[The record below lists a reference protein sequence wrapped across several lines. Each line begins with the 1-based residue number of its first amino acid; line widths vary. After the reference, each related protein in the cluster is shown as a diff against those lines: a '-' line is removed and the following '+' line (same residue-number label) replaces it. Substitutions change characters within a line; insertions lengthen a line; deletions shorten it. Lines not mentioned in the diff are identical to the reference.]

1 MTPRPVH
8 YGTGLPGLSHGDP
21 EELRR
26 EGLDPEALLPDH
38 APMANELMSE
48 EIGITFHPSSDWEET
63 PPASLEGVNRRYS
76 SEQFGDFEEP
86 RTEHMI
92 LKPSRYMGITSVN
105 DWQPGEHPP
114 SEGEPGLLDETSG
127 ILRVVTSPW
136 NDHPGW
142 PDTFHSGSRIR
153 PSDVPD
159 LRTGDTVGPLNIP
172 VLAQRLIVP
181 AHSRPPRR
189 AGDPMG
195 KWGGTW
201 PEDETDEEYE
211 RAVGHDYHRYQFLAT
226 PDAGLSRPVR
236 EGESS
241 ADYTP
246 GHRLGMPALLIEM
259 QHTLEAGTWPRPAT
273 NPPSHA
279 RQPSPPRISN
289 ISSPADAIDA
299 TTGNAHVHVHSWLPE
314 EAWRSS
320 AAGARPYNAPAGV
333 RTTYGQYAQLGGGGY
348 LSLTQFANP
357 PERLDP
363 DSAWSGESF
372 YFEPEDIPTDDTNKR
387 NIEFAPDMIRIAHGA
402 WQKQQQDWA
411 SILMRG
417 DQPDPD
423 FV

>member
-63 PPASLEGVNRRYS
+63 PPAERGGVNRRYS
-76 SEQFGDFEEP
+76 SEQFGDWEVP

-114 SEGEPGLLDETSG
+114 SEGEPGLLDETRG

-189 AGDPMG
+189 AGDPMN

-211 RAVGHDYHRYQFLAT
+211 RAVGHDYHRYQFLASDDT
-226 PDAGLSRPVR
+226 GISRPVR

-241 ADYTP
+241 ADFTP

-259 QHTLEAGTWPRPAT
+259 QHTLEGGTWPRHDDGS
-273 NPPSHA
+273 SHA
-279 RQPSPPRISN
+279 RTLGFVHQPHPPRLSN
-289 ISSPADAIDA
+289 ISSPGDAIDA
-299 TTGNAHVHVHSWLPE
+299 TIGNAHVHAHSWTPA

-320 AAGARPYNAPAGV
+320 AAGTRTFNAPAGV
-333 RTTYGQYAQLGGGGY
+333 QTTYGQYAQRGGGGY

-363 DSAWSGESF
+363 DSAWSGERF

-411 SILMRG
+411 RILMRG
-417 DQPDPD
+417 D
-423 FV
+423 

>member
-1 MTPRPVH
+1 
-8 YGTGLPGLSHGDP
+8 
-21 EELRR
+21 
-26 EGLDPEALLPDH
+26 
-38 APMANELMSE
+38 MANELMSE

-241 ADYTP
+241 AEFTP
-246 GHRLGMPALLIEM
+246 GHRLGMPALLVEM